1 MLRALP
7 GLPQAQD
14 WLVNVYN
21 GSRREFEKFL
31 AKHRKSGMMTP
42 LEFNGIMTV
51 FQEHTQI
58 LMALFAEQL
67 VSLLVSSRISVYMK
81 VSLII
86 FYVEKN
92 INIIGTNHGG
102 AMGFI
107 SLKADNAEADNRR
120 PLNIGHY

>member
-1 MLRALP
+1 
-7 GLPQAQD
+7 
-14 WLVNVYN
+14 
-21 GSRREFEKFL
+21 
-31 AKHRKSGMMTP
+31 MTP
-42 LEFNGIMTV
+42 LKFNGIMSM
-51 FQEHTQI
+51 FKEPTQI
-58 LMALFAEQL
+58 VMALFAELL